1 MVMRYMII
9 NRAALKA
16 EARACMRQSRTSPYL
31 TALVYAVVTFII
43 SQLNGRLLF
52 PSDLVHYVLDLE
64 EGRMWLYIAPEYYT
78 RLYTEPFAYLLAF
91 LLQVAGAMLGAGM
104 VIFCLH
110 AARREENSVWNL
122 VDGFSHFLRLIAL
135 NLLEGLFVFLWSLL
149 FIIPGI
155 VAAYRYRLAI
165 YLLLEHPEMRVM
177 DCIRES
183 KRLMYGRKG
192 ELFILDLSF
201 LGWYLLT
208 IIPFASVYVTPY
220 IQTTRAGYYLAVI
233 SIDSQHD
240 SRGRFGREDG
250 RQDYREPWE

>member
-1 MVMRYMII
+1 MH
-9 NRAALKA
+9 
-16 EARACMRQSRTSPYL
+16 EAVQDQPLSHGAGLRRG
-31 TALVYAVVTFII
+31 TFII

>member
-1 MVMRYMII
+1 
-9 NRAALKA
+9 
-16 EARACMRQSRTSPYL
+16 
-31 TALVYAVVTFII
+31 
-43 SQLNGRLLF
+43 
-52 PSDLVHYVLDLE
+52 
-64 EGRMWLYIAPEYYT
+64 
-78 RLYTEPFAYLLAF
+78 
-91 LLQVAGAMLGAGM
+91 
-104 VIFCLH
+104 
-110 AARREENSVWNL
+110 
-122 VDGFSHFLRLIAL
+122 
-135 NLLEGLFVFLWSLL
+135 
-149 FIIPGI
+149 
-155 VAAYRYRLAI
+155 
-165 YLLLEHPEMRVM
+165 MRVM

-201 LGWYLLT
+201 LGWCLLT